1 MAKSKSYCINY
12 SKQAAV
18 TTSRLNVYVHD
29 VSDFFKLLGLSS
41 DDPLSSLFA
50 IIRVLQ
56 VPGGDILEDLVY
68 QLVLSWLGLHGKT
81 SSATVPVT

>member
-1 MAKSKSYCINY
+1 MA
-12 SKQAAV
+12 
-18 TTSRLNVYVHD
+18 TSRLNVYVHE
-29 VSDFFKLLGLSS
+29 VESDFLKLLGLSS

-81 SSATVPVT
+81 SSASCW

>member
-1 MAKSKSYCINY
+1 MAKSKSCCISY

-18 TTSRLNVYVHD
+18 ATSRLNVYVHE
-29 VSDFFKLLGLSS
+29 VESDFLKLLGLSS

-81 SSATVPVT
+81 SSASCW